1 MGRVVEAW
9 TRETRS
15 AEPARD
21 VISQAA
27 PTDWMS
33 PPKFEAKFDSHTAR
47 KIPCFSGA
55 KGEED
60 LVKVFVVK
68 TAASGRRAVGER
80 LPDGWPP
87 L

>member
-1 MGRVVEAW
+1 MMGRVVEAW

-60 LVKVFVVK
+60 LVKVVELG
-68 TAASGRRAVGER
+68 TGASGDCAIG
-80 LPDGWPP
+80 DAG
-87 L
+87 